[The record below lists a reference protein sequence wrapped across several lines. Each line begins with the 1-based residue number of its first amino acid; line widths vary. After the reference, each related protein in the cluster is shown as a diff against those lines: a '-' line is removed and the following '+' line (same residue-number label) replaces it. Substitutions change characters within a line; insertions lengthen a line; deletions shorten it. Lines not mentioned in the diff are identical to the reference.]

1 MKNITQW
8 KPTKFEYR
16 KGKLRTSLNLNE
28 VSIHSRVVSDQIAQ
42 EYERL
47 LPKYAQGKLLDL
59 GCGKVPLYMV
69 YKSLVEEVITLDWA
83 DSFHTNE
90 FLDIIHDINE
100 PLPLEG
106 GQFDTVIM
114 SDVLEHIKKPATVM
128 NEIARVLKPG
138 GRLIMNVPFMYWI
151 HEYPHDYHRYTE
163 YALRFYAEESGLEV
177 IELKPVG
184 GLLEIFVDLF
194 GKMVA
199 RAPVI
204 GHALVRLAQWK
215 LRVVKKISIINRPAQ
230 KSAKLFP
237 QMYVMVCRKG

>member
-1 MKNITQW
+1 MKNKENWI
-8 KPTKFEYR
+8 PTKFVYH
-16 KGKLRTSLNLNE
+16 KGRLRASRDLNE
-28 VSIHSRVVSDQIAQ
+28 VSIHSRVVSDQIAT

-47 LPKYAQGKLLDL
+47 LPQYAKGHLLDL
-59 GCGKVPLYMV
+59 GCGKVPFYFV
-69 YKSLVEEVITLDWA
+69 YKSLVDEVTTLDWA

-90 FLDIIHDINE
+90 FLDVIYDINE
-100 PLPLEG
+100 PLPLQNE
-106 GQFDTVIM
+106 QFDTVIL

-163 YALRFYAEESGLEV
+163 YALRFYAEEAGLEV

-199 RAPVI
+199 RAPLI

-215 LRVVKKISIINRPAQ
+215 LRVIKKISIINRPAQ

-237 QMYVMVCRKG
+237 QMYVMVCGKK

>member
-138 GRLIMNVPFMYWI
+138 GHLIMNVPFMYWI

-204 GHALVRLAQWK
+204 GHAMVRLAQWK